1 MLTPVENA
9 RARAEV
15 GAILD
20 SAFSDTTNTWELGP
34 EGDWRRLER
43 KAKKAH
49 SHQEAMMRR
58 ARGACPA
65 CTRLLRQEAKR

>member
-1 MLTPVENA
+1 MGSADLMPRNLDRRIEVLTPVENA

-34 EGDWRRLER
+34 EGDWRR
-43 KAKKAH
+43 
-49 SHQEAMMRR
+49 SSGRR
-58 ARGACPA
+58 RRPTP
-65 CTRLLRQEAKR
+65 TRRR